1 MSIFGRESEREIA
14 TSQTIWRSVS
24 RLQAAKDWRLNL
36 YQVPVRKGT
45 AIPRLGDYTTK
56 WMLIGWSALLLLH
69 SIPGQFL
76 VGVLHSVPPKKSC
89 CRSQC
94 NSIAL

>member
-45 AIPRLGDYTTK
+45 AIPRLGDFPSNWITSGLPTTRT
-56 WMLIGWSALLLLH
+56 SALTLYA
-69 SIPGQFL
+69 S
-76 VGVLHSVPPKKSC
+76 
-89 CRSQC
+89 
-94 NSIAL
+94 